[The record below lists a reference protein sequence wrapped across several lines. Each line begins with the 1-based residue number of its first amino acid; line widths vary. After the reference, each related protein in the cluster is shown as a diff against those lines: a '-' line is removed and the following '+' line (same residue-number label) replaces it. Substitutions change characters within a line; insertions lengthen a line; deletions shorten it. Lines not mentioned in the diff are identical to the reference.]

1 MSGIT
6 SCSEFSCLYLIS
18 LSSLCLKSDLSRS
31 TGNVNVCQRWS
42 VSRSSVRAANRS
54 GVGSVRSSTWDFLL
68 SSLAVLFG
76 FGHISRKEW
85 KRSANFLQRMNLDT
99 LTNTRAAFSVKIV
112 QTREA
117 FFTAGTVPQF
127 TFARLCQHAFTN
139 DTRTHGLV
147 TGLSAEEQPE
157 KNA

>member
-1 MSGIT
+1 
-6 SCSEFSCLYLIS
+6 
-18 LSSLCLKSDLSRS
+18 
-31 TGNVNVCQRWS
+31 
-42 VSRSSVRAANRS
+42 
-54 GVGSVRSSTWDFLL
+54 
-68 SSLAVLFG
+68 
-76 FGHISRKEW
+76 
-85 KRSANFLQRMNLDT
+85 MNLDT